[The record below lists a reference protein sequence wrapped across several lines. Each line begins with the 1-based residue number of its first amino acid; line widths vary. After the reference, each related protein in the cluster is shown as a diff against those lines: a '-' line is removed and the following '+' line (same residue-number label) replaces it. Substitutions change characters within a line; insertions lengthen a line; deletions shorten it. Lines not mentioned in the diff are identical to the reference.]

1 MKFLFWARYCST
13 VVKQLTINKKCEG
26 SNLADSGTGRKI
38 ILKNIKIGSKIEP
51 VINVL
56 LHR

>member
-1 MKFLFWARYCST
+1 M
-13 VVKQLTINKKCEG
+13 VKQLTINKKCEG

-38 ILKNIKIGSKIEP
+38 ILRNIKIGSKIEP